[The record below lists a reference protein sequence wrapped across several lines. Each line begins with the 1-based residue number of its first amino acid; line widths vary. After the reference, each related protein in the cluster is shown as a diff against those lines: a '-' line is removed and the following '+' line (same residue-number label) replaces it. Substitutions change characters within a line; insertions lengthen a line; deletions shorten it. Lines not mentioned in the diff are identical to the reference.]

1 MNPLNLVSLVV
12 TALAATITS
21 IPVACLMMA
30 YVMSEGEQIL
40 TGTWMDRNAIMIV
53 QPNWYTLNMNT
64 DSEVESVVTTTVT
77 SITVVQPTTTN
88 SLDVVSV
95 S

>member
-1 MNPLNLVSLVV
+1 MNPSNLVVLVV

-21 IPVACLMMA
+21 IPVECLMMA

-53 QPNWYTLNMNT
+53 QPNWYTLNT
-64 DSEVESVVTTTVT
+64 DLEVESVVTTTVT

-88 SLDVVSV
+88 SLDVVSA